1 MNLNGGEANID
12 WREVYDIQ
20 TTPQIYMVD
29 NKTHKFVAK
38 KLGAEV
44 LRMLCDDLMK
54 TIQPQ

>member
-1 MNLNGGEANID
+1 
-12 WREVYDIQ
+12 
-20 TTPQIYMVD
+20 MVD